1 MLRKLELYLMPSKLD
16 KMREMLIHKGIQ
28 GMTVVQ
34 AQGYGTRSKSKNG
47 VPQFED
53 RVKVEIVVADDKL
66 DDVVAGI
73 KELAGQGAVGA
84 GMVFISP
91 VEDAIRLSTREHGKS
106 AIV

>member
-16 KMREMLIHKGIQ
+16 KMREMLVKKGVQ
-28 GMTVVQ
+28 GMTFYP

-53 RVKVEIVVADDKL
+53 RVKVEVVVADDL
-66 DDVVAGI
+66 LEDVVKNI
-73 KELAGQGAVGA
+73 KDLAGSGAVGG

-91 VEDAIRLSTREHGKS
+91 VEDAIRLSTRESGKS

>member
-16 KMREMLIHKGIQ
+16 RMRDLLLKQGVQ
-28 GMTVVQ
+28 GMTVVN

-53 RVKVEIVVADDKL
+53 RVKVEIVVADDLL
-66 DDVVAGI
+66 DPVVKGI
-73 KELAGQGAVGA
+73 KDLAGTGAVGA

-91 VEDAIRLSTREHGKS
+91 VEDAIRLSTREAGKS
-106 AIV
+106 AIS